1 MAAGPAEKLKTRI
14 VKTPEAGAAEKKA
27 RISAQKDNGRL
38 RVRANDHYR
47 TGTSNPPNPGALMKL
62 RGNSATPCP
71 TGLLYRLSPFGQL
84 ISAT

>member
-27 RISAQKDNGRL
+27 RIRAQKENGRL

-47 TGTSNPPNPGALMKL
+47 TDTGNPPNPGALISL
-62 RGNSATPCP
+62 RGNPAAPRPAGSLMPA
-71 TGLLYRLSPFGQL
+71 SPFG
-84 ISAT
+84 